1 MSWSIPLSQ
10 SQRWKTPVNISHSSS
25 GSSPDSIKDREA
37 SSSNDEPWSWVPDI
51 VDNFGSPEAFLRGG
65 SGLAKDE
72 QPWKLSSIIL
82 HSIRVHSGGMRA
94 AAVMEDE
101 NTVFTAGGSGSDSVV
116 RQWKLATSECCM
128 EYGGHQEV
136 ILASIGC
143 ILAMK
148 ALCVL
153 SALCERANALTSK
166 LFFA

>member
-1 MSWSIPLSQ
+1 M
-10 SQRWKTPVNISHSSS
+10 V
-25 GSSPDSIKDREA
+25 DS
-37 SSSNDEPWSWVPDI
+37 
-51 VDNFGSPEAFLRGG
+51 FGSPEAFSRGG

-136 ILASIGC
+136 VQTSFACMLLIR
-143 ILAMK
+143 
-148 ALCVL
+148 ALCV
-153 SALCERANALTSK
+153 SPAFCERKCT
-166 LFFA
+166 

>member
-1 MSWSIPLSQ
+1 M
-10 SQRWKTPVNISHSSS
+10 V
-25 GSSPDSIKDREA
+25 DS
-37 SSSNDEPWSWVPDI
+37 
-51 VDNFGSPEAFLRGG
+51 FGSPEAFSRGG

-136 ILASIGC
+136 VQASFACMLLIR
-143 ILAMK
+143 
-148 ALCVL
+148 ALCVYRL
-153 SALCERANALTSK
+153 PFVRENALR
-166 LFFA
+166 F